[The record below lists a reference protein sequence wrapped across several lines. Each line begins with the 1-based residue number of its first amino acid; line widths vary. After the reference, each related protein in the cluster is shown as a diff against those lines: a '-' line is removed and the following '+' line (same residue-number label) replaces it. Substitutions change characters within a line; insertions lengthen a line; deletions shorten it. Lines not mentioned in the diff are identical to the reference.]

1 MEFALM
7 ILACLCIALCARIIY
22 GVKQYN
28 LLAYG
33 YNELREE
40 YDQEKK
46 RLAAR
51 IETAA
56 EFKRHGYSQGYG
68 VGFRKGL
75 ESAGDIAI
83 IQAPRYGKAIS
94 KYLYEMAEKLS

>member
-7 ILACLCIALCARIIY
+7 AMACLCIALCARIIY

-28 LLAYG
+28 ILAYG
-33 YNELREE
+33 YNELVEE
-40 YDQEKK
+40 RDQAKQ
-46 RLAAR
+46 RLAAN
-51 IETAA
+51 IETVEEA
-56 EFKRHGYSQGYG
+56 KRHGYSKGYG